1 MKSKNISRVERAKK
15 AQKKRIYVII
25 STILIFLLCIT
36 IYLYSS
42 FDSYKSMKI
51 MYSEISSINI
61 TFMPSPPNNI
71 KLDNIDEIKE
81 FINTLN
87 KVKLKRTE
95 NKEKENGWIYTVK
108 LSGNKEYIL
117 QISSKN
123 EIIINDEK
131 YKTENIEFLKNYIKG
146 LIEKDTSSVETENV
160 TNGNENNREETNSA
174 NTSTTVAKNDS
185 VDENKDTNNNKNDK
199 YISNDNNTVIEEEE
213 SNKPKYSYGK
223 YTISKSD
230 ASTENIGFWFGRNK
244 DFKRPEAPLTIED
257 FKKYNAYYLGEDEK
271 VIYLTFDEGLN
282 NTQAEKNL
290 DTLKK
295 HNIKGTFF
303 VTKGFIEA
311 NTDIVKRMV
320 NEGHVVGNHTYNH
333 PNMAQTAE
341 ENPEQFIKELAITED
356 TFKNLIGT
364 EMNKVLR
371 FPEGTFSECAM
382 DYANQMGYKCIFWSF
397 AYKDWNAEW
406 NDKDYALDWM
416 KTYSHNGAI
425 YLLHGV
431 NKANAD
437 ALDEF
442 ITYIDSQ
449 GYRFDVVT
457 NLN

>member
-36 IYLYSS
+36 IYLYTS
-42 FDSYKSMKI
+42 FHSYKSMGI
-51 MYSEISSINI
+51 MYNEISAINI
-61 TFMPSPPNNI
+61 TSMPSPPNNI

-108 LSGNKEYIL
+108 LSGNKEYVL

-146 LIEKDTSSVETENV
+146 LIEKDSSNIEIESV
-160 TNGNENNREETNSA
+160 TNGNKNNREETNSA
-174 NTSTTVAKNDS
+174 NASTTVAENHL
-185 VDENKDTNNNKNDK
+185 VDENKDNNEIN
-199 YISNDNNTVIEEEE
+199 NDNKTNIEEEG
-213 SNKPKYSYGK
+213 NDKPKYSYGK

-356 TFKNLIGT
+356 TFKNLVGT
-364 EMNKVLR
+364 EMDKVLR

-382 DYANQMGYKCIFWSF
+382 DYANEMGYKCIFWSF

-442 ITYIDSQ
+442 ITYMDSE

>member
-36 IYLYSS
+36 IYLYTS
-42 FDSYKSMKI
+42 FHSYKSMGI
-51 MYSEISSINI
+51 MYNEISAINI
-61 TFMPSPPNNI
+61 TSMPSPPNNI

-87 KVKLKRTE
+87 KVKLKRIE
-95 NKEKENGWIYTVK
+95 NKEEENGWIYTVK
-108 LSGNKEYIL
+108 LSGNKEYVL

-146 LIEKDTSSVETENV
+146 LIEKDSSSIETESV
-160 TNGNENNREETNSA
+160 TNGNKNNREETNSA
-174 NTSTTVAKNDS
+174 NASTTVAENHL
-185 VDENKDTNNNKNDK
+185 VDENKDNNE
-199 YISNDNNTVIEEEE
+199 ITNDNKTNIEEEG
-213 SNKPKYSYGK
+213 NDKPKYSYGK

-356 TFKNLIGT
+356 TFKNLVGT
-364 EMNKVLR
+364 EMDKVLR

-382 DYANQMGYKCIFWSF
+382 DYANEMGYKCIFWSF

-442 ITYIDSQ
+442 ITYMDSE

>member
-36 IYLYSS
+36 IYLYTS
-42 FDSYKSMKI
+42 FYSYKSMGI
-51 MYSEISSINI
+51 MYNEISAINI
-61 TFMPSPPNNI
+61 TSMPSPPNNI

-87 KVKLKRTE
+87 KVKLKRIE
-95 NKEKENGWIYTVK
+95 NKEEENGWIYTVK
-108 LSGNKEYIL
+108 LSGNKEYVL

-146 LIEKDTSSVETENV
+146 LIEKDSSSIKTESV
-160 TNGNENNREETNSA
+160 TNGNKNNREETNSA
-174 NTSTTVAKNDS
+174 NASTTVAENHL
-185 VDENKDTNNNKNDK
+185 VDENKDNNEIN
-199 YISNDNNTVIEEEE
+199 NDNKTNIEEG
-213 SNKPKYSYGK
+213 NDKPKYSYGK

-311 NTDIVKRMV
+311 NTNIVKRMV

-356 TFKNLIGT
+356 TFKNLVGT
-364 EMNKVLR
+364 EMDKVLR

-382 DYANQMGYKCIFWSF
+382 DYANEMGYKCIFWSF

-442 ITYIDSQ
+442 ITYMDSE

>member
-36 IYLYSS
+36 IYLYTS
-42 FDSYKSMKI
+42 FHSYKSMGI
-51 MYSEISSINI
+51 MYNEISAINI
-61 TFMPSPPNNI
+61 TSMPSPPNNI

-87 KVKLKRTE
+87 KVKLKRIE
-95 NKEKENGWIYTVK
+95 NKEEENGWIYTVK
-108 LSGNKEYIL
+108 LSGNKEYVL

-146 LIEKDTSSVETENV
+146 LIEKDSSSIETESV
-160 TNGNENNREETNSA
+160 TNGNKNNREETNSA
-174 NTSTTVAKNDS
+174 NASTTVTKNHS
-185 VDENKDTNNNKNDK
+185 VDENKDNNEIN
-199 YISNDNNTVIEEEE
+199 NDNKTNIEEG
-213 SNKPKYSYGK
+213 NDKPKYSYGK

-356 TFKNLIGT
+356 TFKNLVGT
-364 EMNKVLR
+364 EMDKVLR

-382 DYANQMGYKCIFWSF
+382 DYANEMGYKCIFWSF

-442 ITYIDSQ
+442 ITYMDSE

>member
-36 IYLYSS
+36 IYLYTS
-42 FDSYKSMKI
+42 FHSYKSMGI
-51 MYSEISSINI
+51 MYNEISAINI
-61 TFMPSPPNNI
+61 TSMPSPPNNI

-87 KVKLKRTE
+87 KVKLKRIE

-108 LSGNKEYIL
+108 LSGNKEYVL

-131 YKTENIEFLKNYIKG
+131 YKTENIELLKNYIKG
-146 LIEKDTSSVETENV
+146 LIEKDSSSIETESV
-160 TNGNENNREETNSA
+160 TNGNENNREETSSA
-174 NTSTTVAKNDS
+174 NASTTVAENHS
-185 VDENKDTNNNKNDK
+185 VDENKDNNEIN
-199 YISNDNNTVIEEEE
+199 NDNKTNIEEEG
-213 SNKPKYSYGK
+213 NDKPKYSYGK

-356 TFKNLIGT
+356 TFKNLVGT
-364 EMNKVLR
+364 EMDKVLR

-382 DYANQMGYKCIFWSF
+382 DYANEMGYKCIFWSF

-442 ITYIDSQ
+442 ITYMESE

>member
-36 IYLYSS
+36 IYLYTS
-42 FDSYKSMKI
+42 FYSYKSMGI
-51 MYSEISSINI
+51 MYNEISAINI
-61 TFMPSPPNNI
+61 TSMPSPPNNI

-87 KVKLKRTE
+87 KVKLKRIE
-95 NKEKENGWIYTVK
+95 NKEEENGWIYTVK
-108 LSGNKEYIL
+108 LSGNKEYVL

-146 LIEKDTSSVETENV
+146 LIEKDSSSIKTESV
-160 TNGNENNREETNSA
+160 TNGNKNNREETNSA
-174 NTSTTVAKNDS
+174 NASTTVAENHL
-185 VDENKDTNNNKNDK
+185 VDENKDNNEIN
-199 YISNDNNTVIEEEE
+199 NDNKTNIEEG
-213 SNKPKYSYGK
+213 NDKPKYSYGK

-333 PNMAQTAE
+333 PNMTQTAE

-356 TFKNLIGT
+356 TFKNLVGT
-364 EMNKVLR
+364 EMDKVLR

-382 DYANQMGYKCIFWSF
+382 DYANEMGYKCIFWSF

-442 ITYIDSQ
+442 ITYMDSE

>member
-36 IYLYSS
+36 IYLYTS
-42 FDSYKSMKI
+42 FHSYKSMGI
-51 MYSEISSINI
+51 MYNEISAINI
-61 TFMPSPPNNI
+61 TSMPSPPNNI

-87 KVKLKRTE
+87 KVKLKRIE
-95 NKEKENGWIYTVK
+95 NKEEENGWIYTVK
-108 LSGNKEYIL
+108 LSGNKEYVL

-146 LIEKDTSSVETENV
+146 LIEKDSSSIETESV
-160 TNGNENNREETNSA
+160 TNGNKNNREETNSA
-174 NTSTTVAKNDS
+174 NASTTVAENHL
-185 VDENKDTNNNKNDK
+185 VDENKDNNEIN
-199 YISNDNNTVIEEEE
+199 NDNKTNIEEG
-213 SNKPKYSYGK
+213 NDKPKYSYGK

-356 TFKNLIGT
+356 TFKNLVGT
-364 EMNKVLR
+364 EMDKVLR

-382 DYANQMGYKCIFWSF
+382 DYANEMGYKCIFWSF

-442 ITYIDSQ
+442 ITYMDSE

>member
-1 MKSKNISRVERAKK
+1 MKLKNISRVERAKK

-36 IYLYSS
+36 IYLYTS
-42 FDSYKSMKI
+42 FHSYKSMGI
-51 MYSEISSINI
+51 MYNEISAINI
-61 TFMPSPPNNI
+61 TSMPSPPNNI

-87 KVKLKRTE
+87 KVKLKRIE
-95 NKEKENGWIYTVK
+95 NK
-108 LSGNKEYIL
+108 
-117 QISSKN
+117 
-123 EIIINDEK
+123 
-131 YKTENIEFLKNYIKG
+131 TE
-146 LIEKDTSSVETENV
+146 SV
-160 TNGNENNREETNSA
+160 TNGNKNNREETNSA
-174 NTSTTVAKNDS
+174 NASTTVTKNHS
-185 VDENKDTNNNKNDK
+185 VDENKDNNEIN
-199 YISNDNNTVIEEEE
+199 NDNKTNIEEG
-213 SNKPKYSYGK
+213 NDKPKYSYGK

-356 TFKNLIGT
+356 TFKNLVGT
-364 EMNKVLR
+364 EMDKVLR

-382 DYANQMGYKCIFWSF
+382 DYANEMGYKCIFWSF

-442 ITYIDSQ
+442 ITYMDSE

>member
-36 IYLYSS
+36 IYLYTS
-42 FDSYKSMKI
+42 FHSYKSMGI
-51 MYSEISSINI
+51 MYNEISAINI
-61 TFMPSPPNNI
+61 TSMPSPPNNI

-87 KVKLKRTE
+87 KVKLKRIE
-95 NKEKENGWIYTVK
+95 NKEEENGWIYTVK
-108 LSGNKEYIL
+108 LSGNKEYVL

-146 LIEKDTSSVETENV
+146 LIEKDSSSIETESV
-160 TNGNENNREETNSA
+160 TNGNKNNREETNSA
-174 NTSTTVAKNDS
+174 NASTTVAENHL
-185 VDENKDTNNNKNDK
+185 VDENKDNNEIN
-199 YISNDNNTVIEEEE
+199 NDNKTNIEEG
-213 SNKPKYSYGK
+213 NDKPKYSYGK

-364 EMNKVLR
+364 EMDKVLR

-382 DYANQMGYKCIFWSF
+382 DYANEMGYKCIFWSF

-442 ITYIDSQ
+442 ITYMDSE

>member
-36 IYLYSS
+36 IYLYTS
-42 FDSYKSMKI
+42 FHSYKSMGI
-51 MYSEISSINI
+51 MYNEISAINI
-61 TFMPSPPNNI
+61 TSMPSPPNNI

-87 KVKLKRTE
+87 KVKLKRIE
-95 NKEKENGWIYTVK
+95 NKEEENGWIYTVK
-108 LSGNKEYIL
+108 LSGNKEYVL

-146 LIEKDTSSVETENV
+146 LIEKDSSSIETESV
-160 TNGNENNREETNSA
+160 TNGNKNNREETNSA
-174 NTSTTVAKNDS
+174 NASTTVTKNHS
-185 VDENKDTNNNKNDK
+185 VDENKDNNEIN
-199 YISNDNNTVIEEEE
+199 NDNKTNIEEEG
-213 SNKPKYSYGK
+213 NDKPKYSYGK

-356 TFKNLIGT
+356 TFKNLVGT
-364 EMNKVLR
+364 EMDKVLR

-382 DYANQMGYKCIFWSF
+382 DYANEMGYKCIFWSF

-442 ITYIDSQ
+442 ITYMDSE

>member
-36 IYLYSS
+36 IYLYTS
-42 FDSYKSMKI
+42 FHSYKSMGI
-51 MYSEISSINI
+51 MYNEISAINI
-61 TFMPSPPNNI
+61 TSMPSPPNNI

-87 KVKLKRTE
+87 KVKLKRIE
-95 NKEKENGWIYTVK
+95 NKEEENGWIYTVK
-108 LSGNKEYIL
+108 LSGNKEYVL

-146 LIEKDTSSVETENV
+146 LIEKDSSSIETESV
-160 TNGNENNREETNSA
+160 TNGNKNNREETNSA
-174 NTSTTVAKNDS
+174 NASTTVAENHL
-185 VDENKDTNNNKNDK
+185 VDENKDNNEIN
-199 YISNDNNTVIEEEE
+199 NDNKTNIEEG
-213 SNKPKYSYGK
+213 NDKPKYSYGK

-320 NEGHVVGNHTYNH
+320 NEGHVVGNHIYNH

-364 EMNKVLR
+364 EMDKVLR

-382 DYANQMGYKCIFWSF
+382 DYANEMGYKCIFWSF

-442 ITYIDSQ
+442 ITYMDSE

>member
-36 IYLYSS
+36 IYLYTS
-42 FDSYKSMKI
+42 FDSYKSMGI
-51 MYSEISSINI
+51 MYNEISAINI
-61 TFMPSPPNNI
+61 TSMPSPPNNI

-87 KVKLKRTE
+87 KVKLKRIE

-108 LSGNKEYIL
+108 LSGNKEYVL

-131 YKTENIEFLKNYIKG
+131 YKTENIELLKNYIKG
-146 LIEKDTSSVETENV
+146 LIEKDSSSIETESV
-160 TNGNENNREETNSA
+160 TNGNENNREETSSA
-174 NTSTTVAKNDS
+174 NASTTVAENHS
-185 VDENKDTNNNKNDK
+185 VDENKDNNEIN
-199 YISNDNNTVIEEEE
+199 NDNKTNIEEEG
-213 SNKPKYSYGK
+213 NDKPKYSYGK

-290 DTLKK
+290 DTFKK

-356 TFKNLIGT
+356 TFKNLVGT
-364 EMNKVLR
+364 EMDKVLR

-382 DYANQMGYKCIFWSF
+382 DYANEMGYKCIFWSF

-442 ITYIDSQ
+442 ITYMDSE

>member
-36 IYLYSS
+36 IYLYTS
-42 FDSYKSMKI
+42 FDSYKSMGI
-51 MYSEISSINI
+51 MYNEISAINI
-61 TFMPSPPNNI
+61 TSMPSPPNNI

-87 KVKLKRTE
+87 KVKIKRIE

-108 LSGNKEYIL
+108 LSGNKEYVL

-131 YKTENIEFLKNYIKG
+131 YKTENIELLKNYIKG
-146 LIEKDTSSVETENV
+146 LIEKDSSSIETESV
-160 TNGNENNREETNSA
+160 TNGNENNREETSSA
-174 NTSTTVAKNDS
+174 NASTTVAENHS
-185 VDENKDTNNNKNDK
+185 VDENKDNNEIN
-199 YISNDNNTVIEEEE
+199 NDNKTNIEEEG
-213 SNKPKYSYGK
+213 NDKPKYSYGK

-356 TFKNLIGT
+356 TFKNLVGT
-364 EMNKVLR
+364 EMDKVLR

-382 DYANQMGYKCIFWSF
+382 DYANEMGYKCIFWSF

-442 ITYIDSQ
+442 ITYMDSE

>member
-36 IYLYSS
+36 IYLYTS
-42 FDSYKSMKI
+42 FDSYKSMGI
-51 MYSEISSINI
+51 MYNEISAINI
-61 TFMPSPPNNI
+61 TSMPSPPNNI

-87 KVKLKRTE
+87 KVKLKRIE

-108 LSGNKEYIL
+108 LSGNKEYVL

-131 YKTENIEFLKNYIKG
+131 YKTENIELLKNYIKG
-146 LIEKDTSSVETENV
+146 LIEKDSSSIETESV
-160 TNGNENNREETNSA
+160 TNGNENNREETSSA
-174 NTSTTVAKNDS
+174 NASTTVAENHS
-185 VDENKDTNNNKNDK
+185 VDENKDNNEIN
-199 YISNDNNTVIEEEE
+199 NDNKTNIEEEG
-213 SNKPKYSYGK
+213 NDKPKYSYGK

-356 TFKNLIGT
+356 TFKNLVGT
-364 EMNKVLR
+364 EMDKVLR

-382 DYANQMGYKCIFWSF
+382 DYANEMGYKCIFWSF

-442 ITYIDSQ
+442 ITYMDSE

>member
-36 IYLYSS
+36 IYLYTS
-42 FDSYKSMKI
+42 FYSYKSMGI
-51 MYSEISSINI
+51 MYNEISAINI
-61 TFMPSPPNNI
+61 TSMPSPPNNI

-87 KVKLKRTE
+87 KVKLKRIE
-95 NKEKENGWIYTVK
+95 NKEEENGWIYTVK
-108 LSGNKEYIL
+108 LSGNKEYVL

-146 LIEKDTSSVETENV
+146 LIEKDSSSIKTESV
-160 TNGNENNREETNSA
+160 TNGNKNNREETNSA
-174 NTSTTVAKNDS
+174 NASTTVAENHL
-185 VDENKDTNNNKNDK
+185 VDENKDNNEIN
-199 YISNDNNTVIEEEE
+199 NDNKTNIEEG
-213 SNKPKYSYGK
+213 NDKPKYSYGK

-356 TFKNLIGT
+356 TFKNLVGT
-364 EMNKVLR
+364 EMDKVLR

-382 DYANQMGYKCIFWSF
+382 DYANEMGYKCIFWSF

-442 ITYIDSQ
+442 ITYMDSE

>member
-36 IYLYSS
+36 IYLYTS
-42 FDSYKSMKI
+42 FDSYKSMGI
-51 MYSEISSINI
+51 MYNEISAINI
-61 TFMPSPPNNI
+61 TSMPSPPNNI

-87 KVKLKRTE
+87 KVKLKRIE
-95 NKEKENGWIYTVK
+95 NKEEENGWIYTVK
-108 LSGNKEYIL
+108 LSGNKEYVL

-131 YKTENIEFLKNYIKG
+131 YKTENIELLKNYIKG
-146 LIEKDTSSVETENV
+146 LIEKDSSSIETESV
-160 TNGNENNREETNSA
+160 TNGNENNREETSSA
-174 NTSTTVAKNDS
+174 NASTTVAENHS
-185 VDENKDTNNNKNDK
+185 VDENKDNNEIN
-199 YISNDNNTVIEEEE
+199 NDNKTNIEEEG
-213 SNKPKYSYGK
+213 NDKPKYSYGK

-356 TFKNLIGT
+356 TFKNLVGT
-364 EMNKVLR
+364 EMDKVLR

-382 DYANQMGYKCIFWSF
+382 DYANEMGYKCIFWSF

-442 ITYIDSQ
+442 ITYMDSE

>member
-36 IYLYSS
+36 IYLYTS
-42 FDSYKSMKI
+42 FDSYKSMGI
-51 MYSEISSINI
+51 MYNEISAINI
-61 TFMPSPPNNI
+61 TSMPSPPNNI

-108 LSGNKEYIL
+108 LSGNKEYVL

-146 LIEKDTSSVETENV
+146 LIEKDSSNIETESV
-160 TNGNENNREETNSA
+160 TNGNKNNREETNSA
-174 NTSTTVAKNDS
+174 NASTTVAENHL
-185 VDENKDTNNNKNDK
+185 VDENKDNNEIN
-199 YISNDNNTVIEEEE
+199 NDNKTNIEEEG
-213 SNKPKYSYGK
+213 NDKPKYSYGK

-356 TFKNLIGT
+356 TFKNLVGT
-364 EMNKVLR
+364 EMDKVLR

-382 DYANQMGYKCIFWSF
+382 DYANEMDYKCIFWSF

-442 ITYIDSQ
+442 ITYMDSE

>member
-1 MKSKNISRVERAKK
+1 
-15 AQKKRIYVII
+15 
-25 STILIFLLCIT
+25 
-36 IYLYSS
+36 
-42 FDSYKSMKI
+42 
-51 MYSEISSINI
+51 MYNEISAINI
-61 TFMPSPPNNI
+61 TSMPSPPNNI

-87 KVKLKRTE
+87 KVKLKRIE

-108 LSGNKEYIL
+108 LSGNKEYVL

-131 YKTENIEFLKNYIKG
+131 YKTENIELLKNYIKG
-146 LIEKDTSSVETENV
+146 LIEKDSSSIETESV
-160 TNGNENNREETNSA
+160 TNGNENNREETSSA
-174 NTSTTVAKNDS
+174 NASTTVAENHS
-185 VDENKDTNNNKNDK
+185 VDENKDNNEIN
-199 YISNDNNTVIEEEE
+199 NDNKTNIEEEG
-213 SNKPKYSYGK
+213 NDKPKYSYGK

-356 TFKNLIGT
+356 TFKNLVGT
-364 EMNKVLR
+364 EMVK
-371 FPEGTFSECAM
+371 
-382 DYANQMGYKCIFWSF
+382 Y
-397 AYKDWNAEW
+397 
-406 NDKDYALDWM
+406 
-416 KTYSHNGAI
+416 
-425 YLLHGV
+425 
-431 NKANAD
+431 
-437 ALDEF
+437 
-442 ITYIDSQ
+442 
-449 GYRFDVVT
+449 
-457 NLN
+457 

>member
-36 IYLYSS
+36 IYLYTS
-42 FDSYKSMKI
+42 FDSYKSMGI
-51 MYSEISSINI
+51 MYNEISAINI
-61 TFMPSPPNNI
+61 TSMPSPPNNI

-87 KVKLKRTE
+87 KVKLKRIE

-108 LSGNKEYIL
+108 LSGNKEYVL

-131 YKTENIEFLKNYIKG
+131 YKTENIELLKNYIKG
-146 LIEKDTSSVETENV
+146 LIEKDSSSIETESV
-160 TNGNENNREETNSA
+160 TNGNENNREETSSA
-174 NTSTTVAKNDS
+174 NASTTVAENHS
-185 VDENKDTNNNKNDK
+185 VDENKDNNEIN
-199 YISNDNNTVIEEEE
+199 NDNKTNIEEEG
-213 SNKPKYSYGK
+213 NDKPKYSYGK

-356 TFKNLIGT
+356 TFKNLVGT
-364 EMNKVLR
+364 EMDKVLR

-382 DYANQMGYKCIFWSF
+382 DYANEMGYKCIFWSF

-416 KTYSHNGAI
+416 KTYSQNGAI

-431 NKANAD
+431 NKANA
-437 ALDEF
+437 
-442 ITYIDSQ
+442 Y
-449 GYRFDVVT
+449 
-457 NLN
+457 

>member
-36 IYLYSS
+36 IYLYTS
-42 FDSYKSMKI
+42 FDSYKSMGI
-51 MYSEISSINI
+51 MYNEISAINI
-61 TFMPSPPNNI
+61 TSMPSPPNNI

-87 KVKLKRTE
+87 KVKLKRIE

-108 LSGNKEYIL
+108 LSGNKEYVL

-131 YKTENIEFLKNYIKG
+131 YKTENIELLKNYIKG
-146 LIEKDTSSVETENV
+146 LIEKDSSSIETESV
-160 TNGNENNREETNSA
+160 TNGNENNREETSSA
-174 NTSTTVAKNDS
+174 NASTTVAENHS
-185 VDENKDTNNNKNDK
+185 VDENKDNNEIN
-199 YISNDNNTVIEEEE
+199 NDNKTNIEEEG
-213 SNKPKYSYGK
+213 NDKPKYSYGK

-356 TFKNLIGT
+356 TFKNLVGT
-364 EMNKVLR
+364 EMDKVLR

-382 DYANQMGYKCIFWSF
+382 DYANEMGYKCIFWSF

-437 ALDEF
+437 ALDEI
-442 ITYIDSQ
+442 ITYMDSE

>member
-1 MKSKNISRVERAKK
+1 MKLKNISRVERAKK

-36 IYLYSS
+36 IYLYTS
-42 FDSYKSMKI
+42 FHSYKSMGI
-51 MYSEISSINI
+51 MYNEISAINI
-61 TFMPSPPNNI
+61 TSMPSPPNNI

-87 KVKLKRTE
+87 KVKLKRIE
-95 NKEKENGWIYTVK
+95 NKEEENGWIYTVK
-108 LSGNKEYIL
+108 LSGNKEYVL

-146 LIEKDTSSVETENV
+146 LIEKDSSSIETESV
-160 TNGNENNREETNSA
+160 TNGNKNNREETNSA
-174 NTSTTVAKNDS
+174 NASTTVAENHS
-185 VDENKDTNNNKNDK
+185 VDENKDNNEIN
-199 YISNDNNTVIEEEE
+199 NDNKTNIEEG
-213 SNKPKYSYGK
+213 NDKPKYSYGK

-356 TFKNLIGT
+356 TFKNLVGT
-364 EMNKVLR
+364 EMDKVLR

-382 DYANQMGYKCIFWSF
+382 DYANEMGYKCIFWSF

-442 ITYIDSQ
+442 ITYMDSE

>member
-36 IYLYSS
+36 IYLYTS
-42 FDSYKSMKI
+42 FDSYKSMGI
-51 MYSEISSINI
+51 MYNEISAINI
-61 TFMPSPPNNI
+61 TSMPSPPNNI

-87 KVKLKRTE
+87 KVKLKRIE

-108 LSGNKEYIL
+108 LSGNKEYVL

-131 YKTENIEFLKNYIKG
+131 YKTENIELLKNYIKG
-146 LIEKDTSSVETENV
+146 LIEKESSSIETESV
-160 TNGNENNREETNSA
+160 TNGNENNREETSSA
-174 NTSTTVAKNDS
+174 NASTTVAENHS
-185 VDENKDTNNNKNDK
+185 VDENKDNNEIN
-199 YISNDNNTVIEEEE
+199 NDNKTNIEEEG
-213 SNKPKYSYGK
+213 NDKPKYSYGK

-356 TFKNLIGT
+356 TFKNLVGT
-364 EMNKVLR
+364 EMDKVLR

-382 DYANQMGYKCIFWSF
+382 DYANEMGYKCIFWSF

-442 ITYIDSQ
+442 ITYMDSE

>member
-36 IYLYSS
+36 IYLYTS
-42 FDSYKSMKI
+42 FHSYKSMGI
-51 MYSEISSINI
+51 MYNEISAINI
-61 TFMPSPPNNI
+61 TSMPSPPNNI

-87 KVKLKRTE
+87 KVKLKRIE
-95 NKEKENGWIYTVK
+95 NKEEENGWIYTVK
-108 LSGNKEYIL
+108 LSGNKEYVL

-146 LIEKDTSSVETENV
+146 LIEKDSSSIETESV
-160 TNGNENNREETNSA
+160 TNGNKNNREETNSA
-174 NTSTTVAKNDS
+174 NASTTVTKNHS
-185 VDENKDTNNNKNDK
+185 VDENKDNNEIN
-199 YISNDNNTVIEEEE
+199 NDNKTNIEEEG
-213 SNKPKYSYGK
+213 NDKPKYSYGK

-356 TFKNLIGT
+356 TFKNLVGT
-364 EMNKVLR
+364 EMDKVLR

-382 DYANQMGYKCIFWSF
+382 DYANEMGYKCIFWSF

-442 ITYIDSQ
+442 ITYMESE

>member
-36 IYLYSS
+36 IYLYTS
-42 FDSYKSMKI
+42 FDSYKSMGI
-51 MYSEISSINI
+51 MYNEISAINI
-61 TFMPSPPNNI
+61 TSMPSPPNNI

-87 KVKLKRTE
+87 KVKLKRIE

-108 LSGNKEYIL
+108 LSGNKEYVL

-131 YKTENIEFLKNYIKG
+131 YKTENIELLKNYIKG
-146 LIEKDTSSVETENV
+146 LIEKDSSSIETESV
-160 TNGNENNREETNSA
+160 TNGNENNREETSSA
-174 NTSTTVAKNDS
+174 NASTTVAENHS
-185 VDENKDTNNNKNDK
+185 VDENKDNNEIN
-199 YISNDNNTVIEEEE
+199 NDNKTNIEEEG
-213 SNKPKYSYGK
+213 NDKPKYSYGK

-244 DFKRPEAPLTIED
+244 DFKRPEALLTIED

-356 TFKNLIGT
+356 TFKNLVGT
-364 EMNKVLR
+364 EMDKVLR
-371 FPEGTFSECAM
+371 FPEGTFSECTM
-382 DYANQMGYKCIFWSF
+382 DYANEMGYKCIFWSF

-442 ITYIDSQ
+442 ITYMDSE

>member
-36 IYLYSS
+36 IYLYTS
-42 FDSYKSMKI
+42 FDSYKSMGI
-51 MYSEISSINI
+51 MYNEISAINI
-61 TFMPSPPNNI
+61 TSMPTPPNNI

-87 KVKLKRTE
+87 KVKLKRIE

-108 LSGNKEYIL
+108 LSGNKEYVL

-131 YKTENIEFLKNYIKG
+131 YKTENIELLKNYIKG
-146 LIEKDTSSVETENV
+146 LIEKDSSSIETESV
-160 TNGNENNREETNSA
+160 TNGNENNREETSSA
-174 NTSTTVAKNDS
+174 NASTTVAENHS
-185 VDENKDTNNNKNDK
+185 VDENKDNNEIN
-199 YISNDNNTVIEEEE
+199 NDNKTNIEEEG
-213 SNKPKYSYGK
+213 NDKPKYSYGK

-356 TFKNLIGT
+356 TFKNLVGT
-364 EMNKVLR
+364 EMDKVLR

-382 DYANQMGYKCIFWSF
+382 DYANEMGYKCIFWSF

-442 ITYIDSQ
+442 ITYMDSE

>member
-36 IYLYSS
+36 IYLYTS
-42 FDSYKSMKI
+42 FDSYKSMGI
-51 MYSEISSINI
+51 MYNEISAINI
-61 TFMPSPPNNI
+61 TSMPSPPNNI

-87 KVKLKRTE
+87 KVKLKRIE

-108 LSGNKEYIL
+108 LSGNKEYVL

-131 YKTENIEFLKNYIKG
+131 YKTENIELLKNYIKG
-146 LIEKDTSSVETENV
+146 LIEKDSSSIETESV
-160 TNGNENNREETNSA
+160 TNGNENNREETSSA
-174 NTSTTVAKNDS
+174 NASTTVAENHS
-185 VDENKDTNNNKNDK
+185 VDENKDNNEIN
-199 YISNDNNTVIEEEE
+199 NDNKTNIEEEG
-213 SNKPKYSYGK
+213 NDKPKYSYGK

-356 TFKNLIGT
+356 TFKNLVGT
-364 EMNKVLR
+364 EMDKVLR

-382 DYANQMGYKCIFWSF
+382 DYANEMDYKCIFWSF

-442 ITYIDSQ
+442 ITYMDSE

>member
-1 MKSKNISRVERAKK
+1 MKSSNTSSKKKVRKKKNNDRKEFFLFSIVL
-15 AQKKRIYVII
+15 I
-25 STILIFLLCIT
+25 ILILVFVFIVNRNEEVKT
-36 IYLYSS
+36 SKETSS
-42 FDSYKSMKI
+42 
-51 MYSEISSINI
+51 SSVKVENINNDEEGKNFNDDKKGTQAVDESTNVAEDNLDNEKKDDKDDTDINI
-61 TFMPSPPNNI
+61 
-71 KLDNIDEIKE
+71 NID
-81 FINTLN
+81 
-87 KVKLKRTE
+87 
-95 NKEKENGWIYTVK
+95 
-108 LSGNKEYIL
+108 
-117 QISSKN
+117 
-123 EIIINDEK
+123 
-131 YKTENIEFLKNYIKG
+131 
-146 LIEKDTSSVETENV
+146 
-160 TNGNENNREETNSA
+160 
-174 NTSTTVAKNDS
+174 DS
-185 VDENKDTNNNKNDK
+185 
-199 YISNDNNTVIEEEE
+199 
-213 SNKPKYSYGK
+213 KPKYSYEK

-244 DFKRPEAPLTIED
+244 DFARPEGPLSIED
-257 FKKYNAYYLGEDEK
+257 FKKYNSYYLGPDEK

-282 NTQAEKNL
+282 NTQAEKNM

-311 NTDIVKRMV
+311 NTNIVKRMV

-333 PNMAQTAE
+333 PNMAQTAS

-356 TFKNLIGT
+356 TFKELIGT

-382 DYANQMGYKCIFWSF
+382 DYANQMGYKSIFWSF
-397 AYKDWNAEW
+397 AYKDWAAEW
-406 NDKDYALDWM
+406 NDKEYALDWM

-431 NKANAD
+431 NVANAD

-442 ITYIDSQ
+442 ITYMKSQ

>member
-36 IYLYSS
+36 IYLYTS
-42 FDSYKSMKI
+42 FHSYKSMGI
-51 MYSEISSINI
+51 MYNEISAINI
-61 TFMPSPPNNI
+61 TSMPSPPNNI

-87 KVKLKRTE
+87 KVKLKRIE
-95 NKEKENGWIYTVK
+95 NKEEENGWIYTVK
-108 LSGNKEYIL
+108 LSGNKEYVL

-146 LIEKDTSSVETENV
+146 LIEKDSSSIETESV
-160 TNGNENNREETNSA
+160 TNGNKNNREETNSA
-174 NTSTTVAKNDS
+174 NASTTVAENHL
-185 VDENKDTNNNKNDK
+185 VDENKDNNEIN
-199 YISNDNNTVIEEEE
+199 NDNKTNIEEG
-213 SNKPKYSYGK
+213 NDKPKYSYGK

-341 ENPEQFIKELAITED
+341 ENPEQFIIELAITED

-364 EMNKVLR
+364 EMDKVLR

-382 DYANQMGYKCIFWSF
+382 DYANEMGYKCIFWSF

-442 ITYIDSQ
+442 ITYMDSE

>member
-36 IYLYSS
+36 IYLYTS
-42 FDSYKSMKI
+42 FDSYKSMGI
-51 MYSEISSINI
+51 MYNEISAINI
-61 TFMPSPPNNI
+61 TSMPSPPNNI

-87 KVKLKRTE
+87 KVKLKRIE

-108 LSGNKEYIL
+108 LSGNKEYVL

-131 YKTENIEFLKNYIKG
+131 YKTENIELLKNYIKG
-146 LIEKDTSSVETENV
+146 LIEKDSSSIETESV
-160 TNGNENNREETNSA
+160 TNGNENNREETSSA
-174 NTSTTVAKNDS
+174 NASTTVAENHS
-185 VDENKDTNNNKNDK
+185 IDENKDNNEIN
-199 YISNDNNTVIEEEE
+199 NDNKTNIEEEG
-213 SNKPKYSYGK
+213 NDKPKYSYGK

-356 TFKNLIGT
+356 TFKNLVGT
-364 EMNKVLR
+364 EMDKVLR

-382 DYANQMGYKCIFWSF
+382 DYANEMGYKCIFWSF

-442 ITYIDSQ
+442 ITYMDSE

>member
-1 MKSKNISRVERAKK
+1 MKLKNISRVERAKK

-36 IYLYSS
+36 IYLYTS
-42 FDSYKSMKI
+42 FHSYKSMGI
-51 MYSEISSINI
+51 MYNEISAINI
-61 TFMPSPPNNI
+61 TSMPSPPNNI

-87 KVKLKRTE
+87 KVKLKRIE
-95 NKEKENGWIYTVK
+95 NKEEENGWIYTVK
-108 LSGNKEYIL
+108 LSGNKEYVL

-146 LIEKDTSSVETENV
+146 LIEKDSSSIETESV
-160 TNGNENNREETNSA
+160 TNGNKNNREETNSA
-174 NTSTTVAKNDS
+174 NASTTVTKNHS
-185 VDENKDTNNNKNDK
+185 VDENKDNNEIN
-199 YISNDNNTVIEEEE
+199 NDNKTNIEEG
-213 SNKPKYSYGK
+213 NDKPKYSYGK

-341 ENPEQFIKELAITED
+341 ENPKQFIKELAITED
-356 TFKNLIGT
+356 TFKNLVGT
-364 EMNKVLR
+364 EMDKVLR

-382 DYANQMGYKCIFWSF
+382 DYANEMGYKCIFWSF

-442 ITYIDSQ
+442 ITYMDSE

>member
-36 IYLYSS
+36 IYLYTS
-42 FDSYKSMKI
+42 FDSYKSMGI
-51 MYSEISSINI
+51 MYNEISAINI
-61 TFMPSPPNNI
+61 TSMPSPPNNI

-87 KVKLKRTE
+87 KVKLKRIE

-108 LSGNKEYIL
+108 LSGNKEYVL

-131 YKTENIEFLKNYIKG
+131 YKTENIELLKNYIKG
-146 LIEKDTSSVETENV
+146 LIEKDSSSIETESV
-160 TNGNENNREETNSA
+160 TNGNKNNREETNSA
-174 NTSTTVAKNDS
+174 NASTTVAENHL
-185 VDENKDTNNNKNDK
+185 VDENKDNNEIN
-199 YISNDNNTVIEEEE
+199 NDNKTNIEEEG
-213 SNKPKYSYGK
+213 NDKPKYSYGK

-356 TFKNLIGT
+356 TFKNLVGT
-364 EMNKVLR
+364 EMDKVLR

-382 DYANQMGYKCIFWSF
+382 DYANEMGYKCIFWSF

-442 ITYIDSQ
+442 ITYMDSE